1 MKFFNEKLEVKTI
14 SKTIYEEYIRPKYF
28 LYFRPL

>member
-1 MKFFNEKLEVKTI
+1 MKFFNEKLEVKTN
-14 SKTIYEEYIRPKYF
+14 SKTTCEEYIQPKYF